1 MKREDLEAHWMP
13 FTANRQFKAK
23 PRILARA
30 KGMHFWTDDGRQLLD
45 GVAGLWCVNAGHGR
59 ADITSAVAKSLE
71 TLDFAPPFNMGHPQA
86 FELANAVKKIAP
98 AGMDHVFFVNSGSEA
113 VDTALKIALQY
124 QRLKGEATRTRLIG
138 RERGY
143 HGVNLGGTTVGG
155 MLPNR
160 KAWAPAMVPGVDHLP
175 HTHDLA
181 KNAFSRGQPEHGAN
195 LAAELER
202 LVALHDASS
211 IAAVIV
217 EPIAGSTGVL
227 VPPKGY
233 LQKLRELC
241 TKHGILLIFDEVI
254 TGFGRTGSAFGAQEF
269 GVTPDII
276 TCAKG
281 LTNGCVPMGAVI
293 VKKEIHDAFMTG
305 PEGAIELF
313 HGYTYSS
320 HPTACAAG
328 LATLAI
334 YEREGLFQRVK
345 ELAPYWQDAVHGL
358 KGLPGVIDVRNYGLV
373 AAIEYEPTP
382 GSPGARGFQTF
393 LKAYEAGVLVRAAGD
408 ATAMSPPLIIDKS
421 QIDELVGTLGKVI
434 KTF

>member
-1 MKREDLEAHWMP
+1 MNLEDLKPHWMP
-13 FTANRQFKAK
+13 FTANRHFKAK

-30 KGMHFWTDDGRQLLD
+30 KGMHYWTDDGRQILD
-45 GVAGLWCVNAGHGR
+45 GVAGLWCVNAGHSR
-59 ADITSAVAKSLE
+59 PEITSAVAKSLE
-71 TLDFAPPFNMGHPQA
+71 QLDFAPPFNMGHPQA
-86 FELANAVKKIAP
+86 FQLANAVKKIAP

-113 VDTALKIALQY
+113 VETALKIALQY
-124 QRLKGEATRTRLIG
+124 QRQKGEATRTRLIG

-143 HGVNLGGTTVGG
+143 HGVNLGGTSVGG
-155 MLPNR
+155 MVANR
-160 KAWAPAMVPGVDHLP
+160 KAWASAMIPGVDHLP

-195 LAAELER
+195 LAGELER
-202 LVALHDASS
+202 LVALHDAST

-254 TGFGRTGSAFGAQEF
+254 TGFGRTGSAFAAQEF

-293 VKKEIHDAFMTG
+293 VKKEIYDAFMTG

-328 LATLAI
+328 LASLAI
-334 YEREGLFQRVK
+334 YERDGLFQRVK
-345 ELAPYWQDAVHGL
+345 EIAPYWQDAVHSL
-358 KGLPGVIDVRNYGLV
+358 NGLPGVIDVRNYGLV
-373 AAIEYEPTP
+373 AAIEYEPIA

-393 LKAYEAGVLVRAAGD
+393 LKSYEAGILVRAAGD
-408 ATAMSPPLIIDKS
+408 ITAMSPPLIIEKS

-434 KTF
+434 KSF